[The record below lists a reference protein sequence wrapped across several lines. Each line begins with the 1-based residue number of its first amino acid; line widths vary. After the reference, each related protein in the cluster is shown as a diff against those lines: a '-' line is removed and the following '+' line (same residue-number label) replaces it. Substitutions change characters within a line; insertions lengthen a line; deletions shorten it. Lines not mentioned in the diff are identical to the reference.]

1 MPLFSINV
9 MAQNIYATSNLRR
22 VAWLFPSL
30 HLGNYWHPVLKEF
43 AQAYPKSRVYTGIW
57 PGYAPGYEEAFA
69 VEVVGKMR
77 FIDTTQQK
85 ASYGR
90 GFIYVSPGIIQPLL
104 RYKPN
109 VIFVSGFSLWT
120 LLLLLF
126 KPIGGWRVVV
136 MYDGSSPTVDY
147 LDSPLRLAL
156 RKLMTAG
163 IDGFIT
169 NSAAGKQYLTQS
181 LKVHPEQV
189 FAKPYQ
195 VPDSRALL
203 QRSKQTT
210 IEDASLQL
218 PVFLF
223 VGQLIPRKGLQPLL
237 EACQQ
242 LKAEGNRVFT
252 LLVIGEGSQQESL
265 QEYCRVNELDHV
277 HWLGQMD
284 YGELGAYFQRSDVFI
299 LPTLEDVW
307 GMVVLEAMA
316 LGKPILC
323 SKQAGASELVV
334 EGQNGY
340 LIDPQEVD
348 SIAKAMRYFIEHPE
362 RIPEMGKLS
371 QELIAQY
378 TPEAAAQF
386 LAEVTDVVLD
396 YAPAQG

>member
-1 MPLFSINV
+1 MV
-9 MAQNIYATSNLRR
+9 QNINEASHLQR

-43 AQAYPKSRVYTGIW
+43 AQVYPKSKVYTGIW
-57 PGYAPGYEEAFA
+57 PGYAPGYEAAFA
-69 VEVVGKMR
+69 VEVIGKMR

-104 RYKPN
+104 HDKPN

-126 KPIGGWRVVV
+126 KPIGHWRVVV

-147 LDSPLRLAL
+147 LDSPIRLAL
-156 RKLMTAG
+156 RKLMIHG

-169 NSAAGKQYLTQS
+169 NSMAGKTYLTKS
-181 LKVHPEQV
+181 LKASPERV

-203 QRSKQTT
+203 QRAEQAT
-210 IEDASLQL
+210 IDDLPLRS

-223 VGQLIPRKGLQPLL
+223 VGQLIPRKGIQALL
-237 EACQQ
+237 EACQR
-242 LKAEGNRVFT
+242 LKAEGATCFT
-252 LLVIGEGSQQESL
+252 LLVIGEGNQQESL
-265 QEYCRVNELDHV
+265 QEYCKANDLDAYV
-277 HWLGQMD
+277 HWLGRVD
-284 YGELGAYFQRSDVFI
+284 YGELGAYFRRSDVFI

-334 EGQNGY
+334 NGKNGY
-340 LIDPQEVD
+340 LIDPQD
-348 SIAKAMRYFIEHPE
+348 PKAIAEGMRYFIEHPE
-362 RIPEMGKLS
+362 RIREMGNSS
-371 QELIAQY
+371 QDLIAEH

-386 LAEVTDVVLD
+386 LAEVTDVF
-396 YAPAQG
+396 A